1 MRDWAQSLSEQ
12 LEKADSGLARALGI
26 DDPNITAADFEEA
39 LGAFSRW
46 ANEGLDL
53 SERFMGLGGPNA
65 GANDG
70 RVQEWLKRSRS
81 RVELVTEAL
90 RDSTYKQF
98 GREAIDDQKARTSY
112 SRLIDHL
119 DLGPGEFLG
128 ATTNYD
134 PSMEMGVSS
143 PDRQINTGFL
153 DTPAWDTPTLR
164 VSGMVD
170 WQRQHGSRVPI
181 LHLHGAVGWYR
192 RSDGSIAQYP
202 ADQRYNRTLGIP
214 VFLPPDPAK
223 DPTND
228 ANVAEIWDEFRTA
241 LSSATHVLALGHSLN
256 DPALITAIRD
266 VGPQANLLVATL
278 YPNRD
283 LIDERL
289 PEAEIIELE
298 FGPSFDSPELR
309 DWASRTAKRREY
321 QPR

>member
-1 MRDWAQSLSEQ
+1 
-12 LEKADSGLARALGI
+12 
-26 DDPNITAADFEEA
+26 
-39 LGAFSRW
+39 
-46 ANEGLDL
+46 
-53 SERFMGLGGPNA
+53 
-65 GANDG
+65 
-70 RVQEWLKRSRS
+70 
-81 RVELVTEAL
+81 
-90 RDSTYKQF
+90 
-98 GREAIDDQKARTSY
+98 
-112 SRLIDHL
+112 
-119 DLGPGEFLG
+119 
-128 ATTNYD
+128 
-134 PSMEMGVSS
+134 
-143 PDRQINTGFL
+143 
-153 DTPAWDTPTLR
+153 
-164 VSGMVD
+164 
-170 WQRQHGSRVPI
+170 
-181 LHLHGAVGWYR
+181 
-192 RSDGSIAQYP
+192 
-202 ADQRYNRTLGIP
+202 

-309 DWASRTAKRREY
+309 DWASRTAKGREY